1 LIHVEKVDTDI
12 RSNPQVLDVDSTGS
26 KSSEDTDEDSSS
38 SPRRRRVSPEWN
50 TESSY
55 LHRKLQGNGQT
66 DDVADRLRS
75 RLVSRSGREMETD
88 KEQAE
93 AVRSPRSDHISDA
106 RNIMSPG
113 RVNPA
118 SSHSYNLRS
127 GLKSASHEPQD

>member
-1 LIHVEKVDTDI
+1 VEQLDTDI
-12 RSNPQVLDVDSTGS
+12 RSHPQVLDVDSTGS
-26 KSSEDTDEDSSS
+26 TSSEDSDEDSS
-38 SPRRRRVSPEWN
+38 SPRRRRESPEWN

-66 DDVADRLRS
+66 DDVAYRLRS

-93 AVRSPRSDHISDA
+93 AVRSPGNDHMISAA
-106 RNIMSPG
+106 RNITSPG